1 MKSPNTERQI
11 QTTLIY
17 KVCMKFVRKSLLLC
31 SALIVIVGIFAPKGA
46 LSITIQQ
53 EEELSREFMKVV
65 LKHYEFIKDPLIVNY
80 INEIGQKAVSALP
93 PQPFIYHFYVIKEDS
108 YNAFASPAGHIFINS
123 GLLEAM
129 ENEEELAGILS
140 HEIAHVVC
148 RHISQKIE
156 RAEKIGMA
164 TLAGIAAGILLGV
177 GGSVAAANA
186 ITVGSV
192 AAGQSVAL
200 AYSRDDE
207 FQADQIG
214 LICLTKAGYNGEG
227 LLSMLQK
234 LRSKRWFGPDQIP
247 TYLSTHPG
255 TEERMVNIDTWLEQN
270 KKTKAHIA
278 PYNFARVHT
287 RLVAVYGDK
296 SVALRKFKA
305 EVKNNPEDP
314 LAQYGYGLILAR
326 AGDRKNAMGHLK
338 IALEK
343 NAFDPYMLKDLGRVY
358 FLDGR
363 YQEALNMLESAANV
377 SSNDPEVFFYLGR
390 TQMEL
395 GHLKEAV
402 VTFEELVAKK
412 YDYPRAFYS
421 LGETYGK
428 LGRLDEAHYC
438 LGIYYKKKNDLKN
451 ALFHL
456 KRALENMSDPDKRE
470 KIEKMLK
477 EVHGEKRSS

>member
-1 MKSPNTERQI
+1 
-11 QTTLIY
+11 
-17 KVCMKFVRKSLLLC
+17 MKFVRKSLLLC
-31 SALIVIVGIFAPKGA
+31 SALIVIVGIFAPKRA
-46 LSITIQQ
+46 MSITIQQ
-53 EEELSREFMKVV
+53 EEEMSREVMKVI
-65 LKHYEFIKDPLIVNY
+65 LQHYDIIKDPLIVNY
-80 INEIGQKAVSALP
+80 INKIGQKCVSALP
-93 PQPFIYHFYVIKEDS
+93 PQPFSYHFYVIKEDV
-108 YNAFASPAGHIFINS
+108 YNAFATPAGHVFVNS
-123 GLLEAM
+123 GLMEAM

-156 RAEKIGMA
+156 RSEKIGIA

-177 GGSVAAANA
+177 GGSAVAANA
-186 ITVGSV
+186 LTVGS
-192 AAGQSVAL
+192 AAVGQSL
-200 AYSRDDE
+200 ELSYSRDDE

-270 KKTKAHIA
+270 KKIKAHID

-305 EVKNNPEDP
+305 EVKNHPEDS
-314 LAQYGYGLILAR
+314 LAQYGYGLILTR
-326 AGDRKNAMGHLK
+326 TGDRKNAIGHLK

-377 SSNDPEVFFYLGR
+377 SSDDPEVFFYLGR

-395 GHLKEAV
+395 GRLHEAAI
-402 VTFEELVAKK
+402 TFEELIAKK

-428 LGRLDEAHYC
+428 LGRLDEAHYY
-438 LGIYYKKKNDLKN
+438 LGIYYKKKNDFKN

-477 EVHGEKRSS
+477 EIHGEKRSS

>member
-1 MKSPNTERQI
+1 
-11 QTTLIY
+11 
-17 KVCMKFVRKSLLLC
+17 MKFVRKSLLLC

-46 LSITIQQ
+46 LCITIQ
-53 EEELSREFMKVV
+53 EEEEMSRKVMKVIIEN
-65 LKHYEFIKDPLIVNY
+65 YELINDPMIVNY
-80 INEIGQKAVSALP
+80 INEMGQKVVSALP
-93 PQPFIYHFYVIKEDS
+93 PQPFEYHFYVIKNDD
-108 YNAFASPAGHIFINS
+108 YNAFATPAGHVFVNS

-156 RAEKIGMA
+156 RAQKIGIA

-177 GGSVAAANA
+177 GGSAAAANA
-186 ITVGSV
+186 VTIGSA
-192 AAGQSVAL
+192 AAGQSL
-200 AYSRDDE
+200 ELSYSRDDE

-214 LICLTKAGYNGEG
+214 LICLTEAGYNGKG

-255 TEERMVNIDTWLEQN
+255 TEERMSNIDTWLEQN
-270 KKTKAHIA
+270 KKTKAYID

-287 RLVAVYGDK
+287 RLVAVYGDR
-296 SVALRKFKA
+296 SVALRKFKS
-305 EVKNNPEDP
+305 EVKNHPEDP

-326 AGDRKNAMGHLK
+326 TGDRKNSISHLK
-338 IALEK
+338 KALVK
-343 NAFDPYMLKDLGRVY
+343 KAFDPYILKDFGRIY

-363 YQEALNMLESAANV
+363 YQEALNTLESAASV
-377 SSNDPEVFFYLGR
+377 SSDDPEIFFYLGR

-395 GHLKEAV
+395 GRLKEAA
-402 VTFEELVAKK
+402 VTFEELIAKK

-438 LGIYYKKKNDLKN
+438 LGIYYKKKNDFKN

-456 KRALENMSDPDKRE
+456 KRALENISDPDKRE
-470 KIEKMLK
+470 KIKKMLK
-477 EVHGEKRSS
+477 EIRGKKGSS